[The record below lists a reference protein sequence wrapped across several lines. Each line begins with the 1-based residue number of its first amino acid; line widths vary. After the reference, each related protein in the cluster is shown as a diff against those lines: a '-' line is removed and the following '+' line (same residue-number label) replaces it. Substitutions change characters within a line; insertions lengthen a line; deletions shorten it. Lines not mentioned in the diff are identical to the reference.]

1 MWGGDVQRDSQGST
15 QDLEWMLTELLPG
28 LAFSS
33 PHTLP
38 CPSVLT
44 TSSLE
49 CSHISIY
56 GRFIPLG
63 MSSFLMSGLD
73 FRKGGAVS
81 MCVQQGLGF
90 SGQEI

>member
-15 QDLEWMLTELLPG
+15 QDLEWMPTELLPG

-38 CPSVLT
+38 RPSVLT
-44 TSSLE
+44 TSGLE
-49 CSHISIY
+49 RSHISVY
-56 GRFIPLG
+56 GRLTPLG
-63 MSSFLMSGLD
+63 MSSFLMSGSD
-73 FRKGGAVS
+73 FRKGGSVS

-90 SGQEI
+90 SGKEV